1 MLTVTPAQTG
11 RDTDAKIM
19 AEQLSSVLVPFCF
32 LLICSGA
39 SDFHIKPSPFKAVQ
53 IGINFDMMRGLKWYF
68 M

>member
-1 MLTVTPAQTG
+1 MTVIPAQTG

-19 AEQLSSVLVPFCF
+19 AEQLSSVLVSFWF

-53 IGINFDMMRGLKWYF
+53 IGMNFDMTRGLKLYF